1 MFVNTCPYKL
11 QYVLCSHYL
20 PIFATFNQDNYLNPL
35 KQLAGQTAIYGL
47 SSIVARII
55 NFFFVPLYTRMLTT
69 GNYGLASELLAYI
82 ALLQVVLT
90 FGMETGFFRFA
101 SKDKSRSEIIF
112 STALISLGATSLSF
126 LLLIVVFSNQLSVFA
141 EHPSIYLIYAALI
154 LAIDCFTAILF
165 AELRFKNKAFKFALF
180 RSLKILSEVGFNLVL
195 FLLLPSYF
203 ITHPDSFMLRFI
215 PATPDYGYILL
226 AILLSCIVSLLLF
239 MPRLLKLHF
248 VFSKK
253 QFSELLMYSLPLMIA
268 GLPGVAN
275 DFISRIF
282 FRFFAPATSP
292 WQDQLGIFNANVK
305 LAVFMVLFVQMF
317 RYAAEPFF
325 FSSSL
330 REDMKKIYADVM
342 KYFVAFCVLIFLG
355 IAMYPEIFA
364 LLLGKNF
371 RSGIAILPIMLVAN
385 ILLGVVFNLSMWY
398 KLSGKTHFALTIT
411 LLGLGIN
418 LLINIFFMPL
428 YGFMAAA
435 WGYLFSYLAMVIFS
449 YYLSRKYYPIPY
461 DWKTII
467 MYFLSGIA
475 LYLVSIY
482 IAPKALSARI
492 VLNTFYILGFITF
505 VLKREK
511 IDMRRLKSVLKHS
524 N

>member
-1 MFVNTCPYKL
+1 M
-11 QYVLCSHYL
+11 
-20 PIFATFNQDNYLNPL
+20 NPL

-101 SKDKSRSEIIF
+101 SKDKSRAEVIF
-112 STALISLGATSLSF
+112 STALISLGSTSLSF
-126 LLLIVVFSNQLSVFA
+126 LLLITLFAGPISLFA
-141 EHPSIYLIYAALI
+141 EHPANYIIYSALI

-180 RSLKILSEVGFNLVL
+180 RTIKILSEVSFNLML
-195 FLLLPSYF
+195 FLYLPKYF
-203 ITHPDSFMLRFI
+203 ITHPDSVLLNFI
-215 PATPDYGYILL
+215 PATPDYGYILM
-226 AILLSCIVSLLLF
+226 AILLSCIVSLVLF
-239 MPRLLKLHF
+239 VPRLLNLHF
-248 VFSKK
+248 VFSKQ
-253 QFSELLMYSLPLMIA
+253 QFHELIIYSLPLMIA

-282 FRFFAPATSP
+282 FRFFAPTTSP

-325 FSSSL
+325 FSSSA
-330 REDMKKIYADVM
+330 RDDMKKIYADVM
-342 KYFVAFCVLIFLG
+342 KYFVAFCVLIFLC
-355 IAMYPEIFA
+355 IAMYPELFA
-364 LLLGKNF
+364 LLLGKEF
-371 RSGIAILPIMLVAN
+371 RIGIGVLPIMLIAN
-385 ILLGVVFNLSMWY
+385 ILLGIVFNLSMWY
-398 KLSGKTHFALTIT
+398 KLSGKTRYALTIT
-411 LLGLGIN
+411 MLGLGIN
-418 LLINIFFMPL
+418 LLINIVFMPV
-428 YGFMAAA
+428 YGYLAAA

-461 DWKTII
+461 EWKTI
-467 MYFLSGIA
+467 L
-475 LYLVSIY
+475 LYLLTGVAIY
-482 IAPKALSARI
+482 LISVFIAPSSLWIRI
-492 VLNTFYILGFITF
+492 LLNTLYIIIFVGF
-505 VLKREK
+505 VLKRENIDLRK
-511 IDMRRLKSVLKHS
+511 ITAQLKRV
-524 N
+524 

>member
-1 MFVNTCPYKL
+1 M
-11 QYVLCSHYL
+11 
-20 PIFATFNQDNYLNPL
+20 NPL

-47 SSIVARII
+47 SSIVARVI

-101 SKDKSRSEIIF
+101 SKEKDRAEIIF
-112 STALISLGATSLSF
+112 STALLSLGATSLSF
-126 LLLIVVFSNQLSVFA
+126 VLVILLFSGQISAFT
-141 EHPSIYLIYAALI
+141 EHPVNYIIYAALI

-165 AELRFKNKAFKFALF
+165 AELRYKNKAFKFAFF
-180 RSLKILSEVGFNLVL
+180 RTIKILSEVGFNLVL
-195 FLLLPSYF
+195 FLLLPKYF
-203 ITHPDSFMLRFI
+203 ATHPDSILLNFI

-239 MPRLLKLHF
+239 IPRLLNLHF
-248 VFSKK
+248 VFSKQ
-253 QFSELLMYSLPLMIA
+253 QFRALMIYSLPLMVA

-282 FRFFAPATSP
+282 FRFFAPVTSP

-325 FSSSL
+325 FSSSA
-330 REDMKKIYADVM
+330 REDMKKVYADVM
-342 KYFVAFCVLIFLG
+342 KYFVAFCVLIFLA
-355 IAMYPEIFA
+355 IALYPELFA

-371 RSGIAILPIMLVAN
+371 RSGIGILPIMLIAN
-385 ILLGVVFNLSMWY
+385 ILLGIVFNLSMWY
-398 KLSGKTHFALTIT
+398 KLSGKTKYALRIT

-418 LLINIFFMPL
+418 LVINILFMPI

-435 WGYLFSYLAMVIFS
+435 WGYLLSYLAMVIFS

-461 DWKTII
+461 EWKTII
-467 MYFLSGIA
+467 LYLTTGITI
-475 LYLVSIY
+475 YLVSVFV
-482 IAPKALSARI
+482 APASLNARI
-492 VLNTFYILGFITF
+492 VLNTLYIIFFIVF
-505 VLKREK
+505 VMKREK
-511 IDMRRLKSVLKHS
+511 IDVKRVLSLLKRT
-524 N
+524 

>member
-1 MFVNTCPYKL
+1 M
-11 QYVLCSHYL
+11 
-20 PIFATFNQDNYLNPL
+20 NPL

-101 SKDKSRSEIIF
+101 SKDKDRAGIIF
-112 STALISLGATSLSF
+112 STAVISLGTTSLSF
-126 LLLIVVFSNQLSVFA
+126 LAIVLLFSDQLSLFA
-141 EHPSIYLIYAALI
+141 GHPVAYIIYTALI
-154 LAIDCFTAILF
+154 LVIDCFTAILF
-165 AELRFKNKAFKFALF
+165 AELRFQNKAWKFAMF
-180 RSLKILSEVGFNLVL
+180 RSIKILSEVGFNLLL
-195 FLLLPSYF
+195 FFALPAYF
-203 ITHPDSFMLRFI
+203 ITHPGSWLLNFM

-226 AILLSCIVSLLLF
+226 AILLSCIVSLVLF
-239 MPRLLKLHF
+239 IPRLLNLHL
-248 VFSKK
+248 VFSRK
-253 QFSELLMYSLPLMIA
+253 QFQELLIYSLPLMIA

-282 FRFFAPATSP
+282 FRFFAPDTLP

-325 FSSSL
+325 FSSAQ
-330 REDMKKIYADVM
+330 RDDMKKVYADVM

-355 IAMYPEIFA
+355 IAMYPEMFA
-364 LLLGKNF
+364 LFLGKEF
-371 RSGIAILPIMLVAN
+371 RSGIEVLPIMLIAN
-385 ILLGVVFNLSMWY
+385 ILLGIVFNLSMWY
-398 KLSGKTHFALTIT
+398 KLSGKTQFALTIT

-418 LLINIFFMPL
+418 LAINVIFMPV
-428 YGFMAAA
+428 YGYMAAA

-461 DWKTII
+461 EWKTIVL
-467 MYFLSGIA
+467 YFGTGIA
-475 LYLVSIY
+475 IYLFSVVTAPSSL
-482 IAPKALSARI
+482 IAKMA
-492 VLNTFYILGFITF
+492 LNTLYIMAFVIF
-505 VLKREK
+505 VLKRER
-511 IDMRRLKSVLKHS
+511 IDIRRIKSLIKHT
-524 N
+524 

>member
-1 MFVNTCPYKL
+1 M
-11 QYVLCSHYL
+11 
-20 PIFATFNQDNYLNPL
+20 NPL

-47 SSIVARII
+47 SSIVARVI

-101 SKDKSRSEIIF
+101 SRDKDRADVIF
-112 STALISLGATSLSF
+112 STALMSLGATSLTF
-126 LLLIVVFSNQLSVFA
+126 LLLIVLFSGQLSTFT
-141 EHPSIYLIYAALI
+141 EHPVHYILYAALI

-165 AELRFKNKAFKFALF
+165 AELRFKNKAFNFALF
-180 RSLKILSEVGFNLVL
+180 RSIKILSEVSFNLIL
-195 FLLLPSYF
+195 FFLLPKYF
-203 ITHPDSFMLRFI
+203 ILHPDSFLLKFI

-226 AILLSCIVSLLLF
+226 AILLSCIVSLALF
-239 MPRLLKLHF
+239 IPRLLKLKF
-248 VFSKK
+248 IFSKQ
-253 QFSELLMYSLPLMIA
+253 QFNELIIYSLPLMIA

-282 FRFFAPATSP
+282 FRFLAPPTSP

-325 FSSSL
+325 FATSA
-330 REDMKKIYADVM
+330 RHDMKKLYADVM

-355 IAMYPEIFA
+355 IAMYPELFA
-364 LLLGKNF
+364 LLLGKEF
-371 RSGIAILPIMLVAN
+371 RIGIGVLPVMLIAN
-385 ILLGVVFNLSMWY
+385 ILLGIVFNLSMWY
-398 KLSGKTHFALTIT
+398 KLSGKTRYALTIT

-418 LLINIFFMPL
+418 LVINIVFMPL
-428 YGFMAAA
+428 YGYMAAA
-435 WGYLFSYLAMVIFS
+435 WGYLISYLTMVIFS

-461 DWKTII
+461 DWKRII
-467 MYFLSGIA
+467 LYFVTGIV
-475 LYLVSIY
+475 LYLVSVFM
-482 IAPKALSARI
+482 APPLLGLRI
-492 VLNTFYILGFITF
+492 VLNTFYIIGFVIF
-505 VLKREK
+505 VLKREN
-511 IDMRRLKSVLKHS
+511 IDLQRLQSLVKRT
-524 N
+524 

>member
-1 MFVNTCPYKL
+1 
-11 QYVLCSHYL
+11 
-20 PIFATFNQDNYLNPL
+20 LNPL

-101 SKDKSRSEIIF
+101 SKDKSRAEVIF
-112 STALISLGATSLSF
+112 STALISLGATSVSF
-126 LLLIVVFSNQLSVFA
+126 LLLITLFAGPISLFA
-141 EHPSIYLIYAALI
+141 EHPANYIIYSALI

-180 RSLKILSEVGFNLVL
+180 RTIKILSEVSFNLIL
-195 FLLLPSYF
+195 FLYLPKYF
-203 ITHPDSFMLRFI
+203 ITHPDSVLLNFI
-215 PATPDYGYILL
+215 PATPDYGYILM
-226 AILLSCIVSLLLF
+226 AILLSCMVSLVLF
-239 MPRLLKLHF
+239 VPRLLNLHF
-248 VFSKK
+248 VFSKQ
-253 QFSELLMYSLPLMIA
+253 QFHELIIYSLPLMIA

-282 FRFFAPATSP
+282 FRFFAPTTSP

-325 FSSSL
+325 FSSSA
-330 REDMKKIYADVM
+330 RDDMKKIYADVM
-342 KYFVAFCVLIFLG
+342 KYFVAFCVLIFLC
-355 IAMYPEIFA
+355 IAMYPELFA
-364 LLLGKNF
+364 LLLGKEF
-371 RSGIAILPIMLVAN
+371 RIGIGVLPIMLIAN
-385 ILLGVVFNLSMWY
+385 ILLGIVFNLSMWY
-398 KLSGKTHFALTIT
+398 KLSGKTRYALTIT
-411 LLGLGIN
+411 MLGLGIN
-418 LLINIFFMPL
+418 LLINIVFMPV
-428 YGFMAAA
+428 YGYLAAA

-461 DWKTII
+461 EWKSI
-467 MYFLSGIA
+467 L
-475 LYLVSIY
+475 LYLLTGVAIY
-482 IAPKALSARI
+482 LISVFIAPSSLGIRI
-492 VLNTFYILGFITF
+492 LLNTLYIIIFVGF

-511 IDMRRLKSVLKHS
+511 IDLRKITAQLKRI
-524 N
+524 

>member
-1 MFVNTCPYKL
+1 
-11 QYVLCSHYL
+11 
-20 PIFATFNQDNYLNPL
+20 LNPL

-101 SKDKSRSEIIF
+101 NKYKDRAGIIF
-112 STALISLGATSLSF
+112 STALMSLGSTSLSF
-126 LLLIVVFSNQLSVFA
+126 LLLVIIFSGQLSTFA
-141 EHPSIYLIYAALI
+141 QHPVNYIIYAALI

-165 AELRFKNKAFKFALF
+165 AELRFQNKAFKFALY
-180 RSLKILSEVGFNLVL
+180 RTIKIISEVCFNLFL
-195 FLLLPSYF
+195 FLIIPKYFLSHPGSFLLK
-203 ITHPDSFMLRFI
+203 FI
-215 PATPDYGYILL
+215 PARPDYGYILL

-239 MPRLLKLHF
+239 VPRLLKVNYL
-248 VFSKK
+248 FSKV
-253 QFSELLMYSLPLMIA
+253 QFKELLLYSLPLMIA

-325 FSSSL
+325 FSTSN
-330 REDMKKIYADVM
+330 RDDMKKIYADVM

-364 LLLGKNF
+364 LLLGKDF
-371 RSGIAILPIMLVAN
+371 RIGIGVLPIMLIAN
-385 ILLGVVFNLSMWY
+385 ILLGIVFNLSMWY
-398 KLSGKTHFALTIT
+398 KLSGKTRYALTIT
-411 LLGLGIN
+411 LLGLGVN
-418 LLINIFFMPL
+418 VVINIIFMPV
-428 YGFMAAA
+428 YGYMAAA
-435 WGYLFSYLAMVIFS
+435 WGYLFSYLTMVVFS

-461 DWKTII
+461 EWKTIVL
-467 MYFLSGIA
+467 YFVTGIA
-475 LYLVSIY
+475 LYLLSVF
-482 IAPKALSARI
+482 IAPPMLLARI
-492 VLNTFYILGFITF
+492 ALNTLYIIGFVVF
-505 VLKREK
+505 VLKREHIGPGK
-511 IDMRRLKSVLKHS
+511 LRTLLKRT
-524 N
+524 

>member
-1 MFVNTCPYKL
+1 
-11 QYVLCSHYL
+11 
-20 PIFATFNQDNYLNPL
+20 LNPL

-82 ALLQVVLT
+82 AILQVILT

-101 SKDKSRSEIIF
+101 SKDKSRSEVIF
-112 STALISLGATSLSF
+112 STALMSLGTTSLAF
-126 LLLIVVFSNQLSVFA
+126 LLLIIVFSSQISAFA
-141 EHPSIYLIYAALI
+141 QHPVNYIIYAALI

-165 AELRFKNKAFKFALF
+165 AELRLKNKAFKFAAF
-180 RSLKILSEVGFNLVL
+180 RSIKILSEVGFNVYLFFVL
-195 FLLLPSYF
+195 PKYF
-203 ITHPDSFMLRFI
+203 ISHPDSFLLKFL
-215 PATPDYGYILL
+215 PATPDYGYILM
-226 AILLSCIVSLLLF
+226 AILLSCIVSLILF
-239 MPRLLKLHF
+239 IPRLLNLHF

-253 QFSELLMYSLPLMIA
+253 QLHELVIYSMPLMIA

-292 WQDQLGIFNANVK
+292 WQNQLGIFNANVK

-325 FSSSL
+325 FSSAA

-355 IAMYPEIFA
+355 IAMYPELFA
-364 LLLGKNF
+364 LLLGKEF
-371 RSGIAILPIMLVAN
+371 RSGIAVLPIMLIAN
-385 ILLGVVFNLSMWY
+385 ILLGIVFNLSMWY

-411 LLGLGIN
+411 ILGLVIN
-418 LLINIFFMPL
+418 LVINIIFMPV

-435 WGYLFSYLAMVIFS
+435 WGYLFSYLSMVIFS
-449 YYLSRKYYPIPY
+449 YYLSRKYYAIPY
-461 DWKTII
+461 EWKTILL
-467 MYFLSGIA
+467 YFFTGIA
-475 LYLVSIY
+475 LYFLSIY
-482 IAPKALSARI
+482 IAPPALSARI
-492 VLNTFYILGFITF
+492 ALNTLYIIGFVIF
-505 VLKREK
+505 VLKMEK
-511 IDMRRLKSVLKHS
+511 IDIRRLKSLLKRT
-524 N
+524 

>member
-1 MFVNTCPYKL
+1 M
-11 QYVLCSHYL
+11 
-20 PIFATFNQDNYLNPL
+20 NPL

-69 GNYGLASELLAYI
+69 GNYGLASELMAYI

-101 SKDKSRSEIIF
+101 NKYKDRSEIIF
-112 STALISLGATSLSF
+112 STALMSLGTTSLSF
-126 LLLIVVFSNQLSVFA
+126 LLLIIVFSGQLSAFA
-141 EHPSIYLIYAALI
+141 EHPVNYIIYAALI

-165 AELRFKNKAFKFALF
+165 AELRYKKKAFKFALY
-180 RSLKILSEVGFNLVL
+180 RTIKIISEVCFNLFL
-195 FLLLPSYF
+195 FLFIPKYF
-203 ITHPDSFMLRFI
+203 LSHPDSFLLNFI
-215 PATPDYGYILL
+215 PAKPDYGYILM

-239 MPRLLKLHF
+239 VPRLLKVNYL
-248 VFSKK
+248 FSKA
-253 QFSELLMYSLPLMIA
+253 QFKELLIYSLPLMVA

-282 FRFFAPATSP
+282 FRFFAPTTSP

-325 FSSSL
+325 FSTSS

-355 IAMYPEIFA
+355 IAMYPELFS
-364 LLLGKNF
+364 LLLGKDF
-371 RSGIAILPIMLVAN
+371 RIGIGVLPIMLIAN

-398 KLSGKTHFALTIT
+398 KLSGKTRYALTIT
-411 LLGLGIN
+411 LIGLGIN
-418 LLINIFFMPL
+418 VLINVIFMPV
-428 YGFMAAA
+428 YGYMAAA
-435 WGYLFSYLAMVIFS
+435 WGYLFSYLTMVVFS
-449 YYLSRKYYPIPY
+449 YYLCRKYYPIPY
-461 DWKTII
+461 EWKTII
-467 MYFLSGIA
+467 LYFVTGIA
-475 LYLVSIY
+475 LYLLSVSIAPPTLIGR
-482 IAPKALSARI
+482 IA
-492 VLNTFYILGFITF
+492 LNTLYIIGFVVF
-505 VLKREK
+505 VLKREH
-511 IDMRRLKSVLKHS
+511 IDLRRLRSLLKRT
-524 N
+524 

>member
-1 MFVNTCPYKL
+1 
-11 QYVLCSHYL
+11 
-20 PIFATFNQDNYLNPL
+20 
-35 KQLAGQTAIYGL
+35 
-47 SSIVARII
+47 
-55 NFFFVPLYTRMLTT
+55 MLTT

-82 ALLQVVLT
+82 AILQVILT
-90 FGMETGFFRFA
+90 FGMETGFFNFA

-112 STALISLGATSLSF
+112 STALLSLGATSLSF
-126 LLLIVVFSNQLSVFA
+126 LLLIILFSSQLSIFA
-141 EHPSIYLIYAALI
+141 QHPVNYIIYAALI

-165 AELRFKNKAFKFALF
+165 AELRFKNKAFKFATF
-180 RSLKILSEVGFNLVL
+180 RSIKILSEVGFNVYLFFVL
-195 FLLLPSYF
+195 PKYF
-203 ITHPDSFMLRFI
+203 ISHPDSFLLKFL
-215 PATPDYGYILL
+215 PATPDYGYILM
-226 AILLSCIVSLLLF
+226 AILLSCIVSLILF
-239 MPRLLKLHF
+239 IPRLLNLHF

-253 QFSELLMYSLPLMIA
+253 QLHELIIYSLPLMIA

-325 FSSSL
+325 FSSAA

-355 IAMYPEIFA
+355 IAMYPELFA
-364 LLLGKNF
+364 LFLGKEF
-371 RSGIAILPIMLVAN
+371 RSGISVLPIMLVAN
-385 ILLGVVFNLSMWY
+385 ILLGIVFNLSMWY

-411 LLGLGIN
+411 ILGLVIN
-418 LLINIFFMPL
+418 LVINILFMPV

-435 WGYLFSYLAMVIFS
+435 WGYLFSYLSMVIFS

-461 DWKTII
+461 EWKTILL
-467 MYFLSGIA
+467 YFFTGIA
-475 LYLVSIY
+475 LYLISVF
-482 IAPKALSARI
+482 IAPPYLIARI
-492 VLNTFYILGFITF
+492 ALNTLYIIAFIIF
-505 VLKREK
+505 VLKTEK
-511 IDMRRLKSVLKHS
+511 IDIRRLKSLLKRT
-524 N
+524 